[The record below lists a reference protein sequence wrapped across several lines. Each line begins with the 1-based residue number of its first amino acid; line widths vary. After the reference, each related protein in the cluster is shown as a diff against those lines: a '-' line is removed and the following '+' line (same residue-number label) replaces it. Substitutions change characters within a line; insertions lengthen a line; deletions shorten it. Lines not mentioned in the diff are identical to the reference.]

1 MKKAYIFIFLL
12 LLSCGGKKEKSTQT
26 KFKFSAGAAISQGY
40 LGGVVV
46 MGKSATNSFQ
56 MVIPNAASD
65 VEVNIPDGV
74 WDFTIIG
81 WDDFNLELGNTGP
94 MTGSIKCDRSSLT
107 INGEVESILNV
118 NFSSTKCSE
127 VDINQNNVFFSSQA
141 SLTLHPC
148 FSVTSGETACSGDKL
163 DYGVGLSYKIRLPSI
178 DNTGVPNSLSTSLSS
193 PCYSQTYDSTT
204 PNLTN
209 LYTKSSFPTDITM
222 PAGGTM
228 EMPFEILSYEGLN
241 CSGDPIIY
249 QLPKGLS

>member
-74 WDFTIIG
+74 WDFSIIG
-81 WDDFNLELGNTGP
+81 WNGTSP
-94 MTGSIKCDRSSLT
+94 MSGTLSCDRSSLT

-118 NFSSTKCSE
+118 NF
-127 VDINQNNVFFSSQA
+127 
-141 SLTLHPC
+141 
-148 FSVTSGETACSGDKL
+148 
-163 DYGVGLSYKIRLPSI
+163 
-178 DNTGVPNSLSTSLSS
+178 
-193 PCYSQTYDSTT
+193 
-204 PNLTN
+204 
-209 LYTKSSFPTDITM
+209 
-222 PAGGTM
+222 
-228 EMPFEILSYEGLN
+228 
-241 CSGDPIIY
+241 
-249 QLPKGLS
+249 